1 MIPWLLKA
9 ALAIGLSVG
18 LAVELGRPA
27 AARLELRDIAK
38 DAANV
43 AEEDL
48 AGQGGRASSQEEA
61 RQVAESSGAELTG
74 FDVERGGRVRV
85 WVARNVEPVVLDQL
99 EAVRDWY
106 EVEMAATSNGV
117 PGT

>member
-1 MIPWLLKA
+1 VIPWPLKA
-9 ALAIGLSVG
+9 ALVVGLAVG

-27 AARLELRDIAK
+27 AARLELHDIAK

-48 AGQGGRASSQEEA
+48 TVRGRHASQEEA
-61 RQVAESSGAELTG
+61 RQVAESSGARLVD
-74 FDVERGGRVRV
+74 FHVEGGGRVRV
-85 WVARNVEPVVLDQL
+85 RVARHVDPVVLDEL
-99 EAVRDWY
+99 GAVDDWY
-106 EVEMAATSNGV
+106 EVEMAATSNGI

>member
-48 AGQGGRASSQEEA
+48 AAQGGPASSQEEA
-61 RQVAESSGAELTG
+61 RAVAESSGARLTG
-74 FDVERGGRVRV
+74 FDVERDGRVRV
-85 WVARNVEPVVLDQL
+85 RVARDVEPLVLDQL
-99 EAVRDWY
+99 EALEDWY
-106 EVEMAATSNGV
+106 GVEVAATSNGV

>member
-9 ALAIGLSVG
+9 AFAAGLAIG

-27 AARLELRDIAK
+27 VARLELHDIAR

-48 AGQGGRASSQEEA
+48 DVSGKRASREEA
-61 RQVAESSGAELTG
+61 RQVAEQSGAQLIG
-74 FDVERGGRVRV
+74 FDVERSGQVRVRV
-85 WVARNVEPVVLDQL
+85 ARHVEPVVLDQL
-99 EAVRDWY
+99 DAVDEWY
-106 EVEMAATSNGV
+106 DVEIDATSNGV
-117 PGT
+117 PGA

>member
-1 MIPWLLKA
+1 VIPWLLKA
-9 ALAIGLSVG
+9 ALAVGLFVG

-48 AGQGGRASSQEEA
+48 ADRGRRASQEEA
-61 RQVAESSGAELTG
+61 RQVAKSSGAQLTG
-74 FDVERGGRVRV
+74 FEVERGGRVRV
-85 WVARNVEPVVLDQL
+85 RVARDVEPVVLDQL
-99 EAVRDWY
+99 EPMRDWY
-106 EVEMAATSNGV
+106 EVEIAATSNGI
-117 PGT
+117 PGA